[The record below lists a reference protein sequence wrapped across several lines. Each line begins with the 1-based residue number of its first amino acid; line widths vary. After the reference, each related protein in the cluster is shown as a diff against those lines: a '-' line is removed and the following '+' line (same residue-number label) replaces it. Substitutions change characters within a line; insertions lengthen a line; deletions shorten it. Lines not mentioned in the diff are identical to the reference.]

1 MNELNMLRQQL
12 DNFRSHEVNLR
23 KEIAE
28 RQQAEAAWQA
38 SEERYKRLL
47 SSVTDYIYTVSIQN
61 GRPIATSHGPNCEAI
76 TGYSWLEYEANPL
89 LWFQMIHPDDR
100 QMVLKQSAEIIA
112 GEPAIPLEHR
122 LIHKDG
128 SIRWVRNTPVVRKD
142 EQGQVVAYDGLIT
155 DISDRKQLEER

>member
-1 MNELNMLRQQL
+1 MNEMSIRDEAKSKEQLMNELNMLRQQL

-76 TGYSWLEYEANPL
+76 TGYSWREYEANPL
-89 LWFQMIHPDDR
+89 LWFQMT
-100 QMVLKQSAEIIA
+100 A
-112 GEPAIPLEHR
+112 
-122 LIHKDG
+122 
-128 SIRWVRNTPVVRKD
+128 RWF
-142 EQGQVVAYDGLIT
+142 
-155 DISDRKQLEER
+155 